1 MLKVLPTLLSLGV
14 SCLGMGALLQ
24 MPMVFIASVN
34 AAELPVLQHRGK
46 LRVAVK
52 SNLPPLAMRQ
62 ADGNLAGFEI
72 EIARRLAA
80 DILPEGLALEL
91 VPVSNADRLSVVLR
105 GEVDLVIARLTATEM
120 RSRVVV
126 FSVPYYLDGTA
137 LVTKSSAL
145 RHTRDAE
152 RVTIAV
158 LNGSSTI
165 ATLRDRLPGARL
177 VAVSSYIEAKQQLER
192 GTVEAFAA
200 DVSILTGWVQAFPEF
215 RLLHPLLS
223 VEPLA
228 IALPKG
234 KQHDPLRRRVNRL
247 IETWHVDGWLEARA
261 RYWGLPWQKT
271 LTLEPLAAP
280 LPPKP

>member
-1 MLKVLPTLLSLGV
+1 MLKILPTLLSLGV
-14 SCLGMGALLQ
+14 SCLGMGALVQ
-24 MPMVFIASVN
+24 MPPFLMASVN
-34 AAELPVLQHRGK
+34 AAELPVLQSRGK

-52 SNLPPLAMRQ
+52 NNLPPLAMRQ

-72 EIARRLAA
+72 EIAQRLAA
-80 DILPEGLALEL
+80 ELLPERLALEL
-91 VPVSNADRLSVVLR
+91 IPVTNADRLSVVLR
-105 GEVDLVIARLTATEM
+105 SEVDFVIARLTATEM

-126 FSVPYYLDGTA
+126 FSIPYYLDGTA
-137 LVTKSSAL
+137 LVTKNPAL
-145 RHTRDAE
+145 RRTRDAE
-152 RVTIAV
+152 QAAIAV

-177 VAVSSYIEAKQQLER
+177 VAVSSYVEAKQQLDQ
-192 GTVEAFAA
+192 GAVEAFAA
-200 DVSILTGWVQAFPEF
+200 DASILTGWVQAFPEF

-234 KQHDPLRRRVNRL
+234 NQHDPLRRRVNRL
-247 IETWHVDGWLEARA
+247 LETWHVNGWLEARA

-271 LTLEPLAAP
+271 LTLEPLAVP
-280 LPPKP
+280 VQPKP